1 MSTEAT
7 AAARRSSWGLRP
19 WTRDLRTAKIVR
31 FTVGSTAAAVA
42 AFAYEWPLSFVCPL
56 LTIVFLSKQIPGFT
70 HRQWYPIAYVI
81 GAMLLGLSFTLFLH
95 PYPMV
100 FVPMLG
106 LVLFH
111 LFYYLN
117 RGGSFVFG
125 IVSLLSVLILPMM
138 TAAHEQLAI
147 VFALYFAF
155 SAALAVLIF
164 ILAHELFPD
173 PPGSPEPPP
182 ARFVS
187 GYSAAAAKASLT
199 STLAVLPLVV
209 VFNAF
214 ELSGEL
220 VALIYA
226 VILSLQAESS
236 AGWKEGM
243 KMLKATLIGSL
254 ATILVYWLLVAVPE
268 MHFFMIVWLATML
281 IFARLIFSDHPMSKY
296 AGSAAT
302 AMTILIATSL
312 GEGADYV
319 GKIVTRIGMIVIAAL
334 YVGVAL
340 AIVQRYVFSTGNPPE
355 PARE

>member
-7 AAARRSSWGLRP
+7 ALARRSSWSLRP
-19 WTRDLRTAKIVR
+19 WTRDRRTAKIVR
-31 FTVGSTAAAVA
+31 FCVGSTAAAVV

-81 GAMLLGLSFTLFLH
+81 GAVLLGLTFTLFLH

-100 FVPMLG
+100 FVSMLG

-117 RGGSFVFG
+117 RAGSFVFG

-155 SAALAVLIF
+155 SAALAVVIF
-164 ILAHELFPD
+164 IVAYKLFPD

-182 ARFVS
+182 STFAS

-226 VILSLQAESS
+226 VILSLQARSE
-236 AGWKEGM
+236 AGWREGM
-243 KMLKATLIGSL
+243 KMLKATLIGSV
-254 ATILVYWLLVAVPE
+254 ATILVYGLLVAVPE
-268 MHFFMIVWLATML
+268 MHFFMLVWLVTML
-281 IFARLIFSDHPMSKY
+281 IFARVIFSDHPMSAY

-302 AMTILIATSL
+302 AMTILIATSM
-312 GEGADYV
+312 GAGADYV
-319 GKIVTRIGMIVIAAL
+319 GKIVIRIGMIMIAAL
-334 YVGVAL
+334 YVAVAL
-340 AIVQRYVFSTGNPPE
+340 AILERYFFATADPPE
-355 PARE
+355 SARD